1 MYVIKK
7 VEEEKLKAKAE
18 EKKKGGDEKAQK
30 KAKKNAKAEVVGI
43 KFGKG
48 TRKLFD
54 YLLQL

>member
-1 MYVIKK
+1 M
-7 VEEEKLKAKAE
+7 KAKAE
-18 EKKKGGDEKAQK
+18 EKKKGADEKAQK
-30 KAKKNAKAEVVGI
+30 MVKKNAKVEVIGI